1 MKAKLNYILG
11 GILALSFSL
20 VASTGVLML
29 YEDTKGSGLFASALH
44 SALPLMRRV
53 HILIGLVLIALV
65 TYHII
70 RNWDFIV
77 CMTEV
82 LRQER
87 EAQNQASDE
96 QEAQEEAMAEEFEE
110 IDEVADDDEEPSDD
124 DEHTSEDDD
133 DSPDGRGDQSGR

>member
-29 YEDTKGSGLFASALH
+29 NENTHSAGLFASCLQ
-44 SALPLMRRV
+44 SALPLMRKV
-53 HILIGLVLIALV
+53 HIIVGLILIALV
-65 TYHII
+65 AYHII

-77 CMTEV
+77 CMTEL

-87 EAQNQASDE
+87 EVQSQNPE
-96 QEAQEEAMAEEFEE
+96 KEAHQCDSESEAYEE
-110 IDEVADDDEEPSDD
+110 IDEADDDDESYD
-124 DEHTSEDDD
+124 DERTSEEDD
-133 DSPDGRGDQSGR
+133 DSPDGRGNQSSR